1 MATIVPILENMMAPE
16 LYASEAS
23 FFSTSANAVTIT
35 FTSLRYDHSSGTPV
49 AKRVVV
55 GRVVLPS
62 VGAQGLAV
70 GLYDYL
76 KKHGL
81 DPVPVPGDPKQIQ

>member
-1 MATIVPILENMMAPE
+1 MTNINPILENLMASE

-23 FFSTSANAVTIT
+23 FFSSSGNTVSIT
-35 FTSLRYDHSSGTPV
+35 FTSLRYDYATEPAV

-55 GRVVLPS
+55 GRVVMPTN
-62 VGAQGLAV
+62 GAQGLAV

-76 KKHGL
+76 KTHGL
-81 DPVPVPGDPKQIQ
+81 DPAPVPVDPKQIQ